1 MLAEILSPFLVPLQQ
16 LVKTRHPVGPWNV
29 LPDFAAIASL
39 QQLPGSLE
47 KKRVELL
54 LLGTLDQVPPGISA
68 TTFVAA
74 CADVCAPLCRSR
86 LETDLVR
93 RNPAGAQRD
102 AEC

>member
-54 LLGTLDQVPPGISA
+54 LLGALTRYHRGSQPRHSSQHVQMSVPHSA
-68 TTFVAA
+68 
-74 CADVCAPLCRSR
+74 
-86 LETDLVR
+86 DLVLR
-93 RNPAGAQRD
+93 RI
-102 AEC
+102 